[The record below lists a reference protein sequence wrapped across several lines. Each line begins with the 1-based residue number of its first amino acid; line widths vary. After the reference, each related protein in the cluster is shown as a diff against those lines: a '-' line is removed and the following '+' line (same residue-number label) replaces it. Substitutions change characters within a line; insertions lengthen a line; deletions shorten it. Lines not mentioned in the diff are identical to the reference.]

1 MLPSVLFISK
11 LDGIYIK
18 QVIFNMIFFAYT
30 GLTSDMNFASSYMLD
45 AKLEE
50 GIRMKSG
57 DLHLQTLWR
66 TYYGPNLGYI
76 QEQYERYLADPNS
89 VDPSFRELFER
100 WGAPSSGEQSFEQQ
114 RSAVANQDINTSV
127 NPNPELLR
135 KAVAAGK
142 LVWNIR
148 TYGHLAAHI
157 DPLNIGPAANTRLL
171 EPETFG
177 LEQEDLQALP
187 ASLIWENAPQDV
199 VTGAD
204 AIARLLQTY
213 TQSTAYEFSHVH
225 EELERDWLNKSVEQR
240 LSVSARL
247 TTTER
252 QELLKRLIE
261 TEQFETF
268 LHRTFV
274 GQKRFSVEGN
284 DALIPMLDEI
294 VRSVARDGGRHVL
307 MGMAHRGRLNVL
319 AHVLG
324 KPYSKIFAEFHHSP
338 NRDLVPSEGSMGINY
353 GWTGDVKYHLGADRS
368 VEESEGR
375 SVRLTLANNPSH
387 LEFVNPVVEG
397 FTRAAQEDRSSRGS
411 PVMDESVAAAVI
423 MHGDAAFAGEGIV
436 PETLNFNRLP
446 GYRNGGTIHII
457 VNNRIGFTTESA
469 DARSTYYA
477 SDLAKGF
484 EIPIVHVNAD
494 DPEACIAAVRIA
506 CEFRSK
512 FKKDFLIDLI
522 GYRRYGHNES
532 DDPETTQ
539 PLKYEAVRKHATA
552 ATLYANKLINEGII
566 SKEQVE
572 AMKRQSLASL
582 QEAYEEMLNSGER
595 DANGKRDGETET
607 AVSAAQPLITAVP
620 LKLLKDINVELLKRP
635 DDFRTYPKL
644 QRILERRAKSL
655 DEGEKV
661 DWALAET
668 LAFATILA
676 DGKPIRIS
684 GQDSQRGTFA
694 HRNLVLHDAISGK
707 TFCPLHAL
715 PQAKASFAIHNS
727 PLSEASVL
735 GFEYGYNVFAPETFV
750 IWEAQ
755 YGDFANAGQ
764 VIIDQ
769 FLAAGRGKW
778 RQKSSLTLLL
788 PHGYEGQGPEHSSAR
803 LERYLQ
809 LAGEDNWTVV
819 NLTRSSQYFH
829 LLRKQAAL
837 TESEEA
843 RPLIVMAPKS
853 LIRNPRVASPGTE
866 LSEGAFRPIIEQFGL
881 GAQPERVERLVL
893 CSGKVAID
901 LEEAIQGDG
910 GADWSWLHIV
920 RTEQLYPFPADE
932 IAAVIRRFPNLQEIV
947 WTQEEP
953 RNMGGWSFMEPRLR
967 ELAPDGVTVRYVGR
981 KERSSTASGYQHV
994 HSFEQRQL
1002 IANAMERSLSSLQK
1016 V

>member
-1 MLPSVLFISK
+1 MK
-11 LDGIYIK
+11 TGDA
-18 QVIFNMIFFAYT
+18 NME
-30 GLTSDMNFASSYMLD
+30 
-45 AKLEE
+45 K
-50 GIRMKSG
+50 
-57 DLHLQTLWR
+57 LWR
-66 TYYGPNLGYI
+66 TYYGPNLGYV
-76 QEQYERYLADPNS
+76 QEQYERYVADPES
-89 VDPSFRELFER
+89 VEPTFRELFGR
-100 WGAPSSGEQSFEQQ
+100 FGAPPLSLEETTQPLPAQAAG
-114 RSAVANQDINTSV
+114 ATAAKVDPDLV
-127 NPNPELLR
+127 R

-148 TYGHLAAHI
+148 TYGHLAADI
-157 DPLNIGPAANTRLL
+157 DPLRLATTANTRLL
-171 EPETFG
+171 EPETYG
-177 LEQEDLQALP
+177 LHAEDLMSLP
-187 ASLIWENAPQDV
+187 ASLIWENAPADV
-199 VTGAD
+199 VTGFD
-204 AIARLLQTY
+204 AVERLREAY
-213 TQSTAYEFSHVH
+213 TQSIAYEFSHVH
-225 EELERDWLNKSVEQR
+225 EERERDWLNKHVEKEMPIAGT
-240 LSVSARL
+240 LNAE
-247 TTTER
+247 ER
-252 QELLKRLIE
+252 EALLKRLIQA
-261 TEQFETF
+261 EQFEAF

-274 GQKRFSVEGN
+274 GQKRFSIEGN
-284 DALIPMLDEI
+284 DALVPMLDEI
-294 VRSVARDGGRHVL
+294 VRCVAREGGKHVL

-324 KPYSKIFAEFHHSP
+324 KPYTKIFAEFHHSP
-338 NRDLVPSEGSMGINY
+338 NRDLVPSEGSTGINY

-368 VEESEGR
+368 VEGEGR
-375 SVRLTLANNPSH
+375 KIRLTLANNPSH

-397 FTRAAQEDRSSRGS
+397 FTRAAQEDRTSRGN
-411 PVMDESVAAAVI
+411 PVQDESIAAAVI

-436 PETLNFNRLP
+436 AETLNFNRLP

-457 VNNRIGFTTESA
+457 VNNRIGFTTESE

-477 SDLAKGF
+477 SDLAKGY

-494 DPEACIAAVRIA
+494 DPDACIAAIRMA
-506 CEFRSK
+506 CEFREK

-539 PLKYEAVRKHATA
+539 PIIYEAVRNHPTV
-552 ATLYANKLINEGII
+552 ATLYADKLIGEGVL
-566 SKEQVE
+566 SAERVE
-572 AMKRQSLASL
+572 ALKRDTIAAMQA
-582 QEAYEEMLNSGER
+582 AYEEMLGSGVK
-595 DANGKRDGETET
+595 DANGKNGAPVEVREQQ
-607 AVSAAQPLITAVP
+607 ASPLSPVT
-620 LKLLKDINVELLKRP
+620 LEQLRSINDELLKRP
-635 DDFRTYPKL
+635 EGFHTYPKL
-644 QRILERRAKSL
+644 QRILERRAKAL

-694 HRNLVLHDAISGK
+694 HRNLVLHDTK
-707 TFCPLHAL
+707 TGELFCPLHAL

-819 NLTRSSQYFH
+819 NMTRASQYFH
-829 LLRKQAAL
+829 LLRQQAAS
-837 TESEEA
+837 TETEEA

-853 LIRNPRVASPGTE
+853 LIRNPRVASPGQD
-866 LSEGAFRPIIEQFGL
+866 LVEGAFQKVLEQPGL
-881 GAQPERVERLVL
+881 GGNPDRVERLIL

-901 LEEAIQGDG
+901 LEEAIQADE
-910 GADWSWLHIV
+910 GADWSWLHVV
-920 RTEQLYPFPADE
+920 RVEQLYPFPAEE
-932 IAAVIRRFPNLQEIV
+932 IGRIVARFRHLQEII
-947 WTQEEP
+947 WMQEEP
-953 RNMGGWSFMEPRLR
+953 RNMGAWSFMEPRIR
-967 ELAPDGVTVRYVGR
+967 ELAPEGVIVRYVGR
-981 KERSSTASGYQHV
+981 RERSSTASGYQNV
-994 HSFEQRQL
+994 HTFEQRQL
-1002 IANAMERSLSSLQK
+1002 LAGAMDRSLFQNERQGGS
-1016 V
+1016 VHV

>member
-1 MLPSVLFISK
+1 
-11 LDGIYIK
+11 
-18 QVIFNMIFFAYT
+18 MIT
-30 GLTSDMNFASSYMLD
+30 GNSNT
-45 AKLEE
+45 E
-50 GIRMKSG
+50 R
-57 DLHLQTLWR
+57 LWR
-66 TYYGPNLGYI
+66 TYYGPNLGYV
-76 QEQYERYLADPNS
+76 QEQYERYAADPES
-89 VDPSFRELFER
+89 VDASFRELFQR
-100 WGAPSSGEQSFEQQ
+100 WGAPPAVEAATEREYDSAKVQAPTEEQVSPQ
-114 RSAVANQDINTSV
+114 
-127 NPNPELLR
+127 LLH

-148 TYGHLAAHI
+148 TYGHLAADI
-157 DPLNIGPAANTRLL
+157 DPLRLTPPANTRLL
-171 EPETFG
+171 DPDTFG
-177 LEQEDLQALP
+177 LRKEDLLALP
-187 ASLIWENAPQDV
+187 ASLLWEHAPESIA
-199 VTGAD
+199 TGWD
-204 AIARLLQTY
+204 AIERLRQTY
-213 TQSTAYEFSHVH
+213 TQTTAYEFSHVH
-225 EELERDWLNKSVEQR
+225 EERERDWLNKSVEQG
-240 LSVSARL
+240 VAVAEAL
-247 TTTER
+247 TA
-252 QELLKRLIE
+252 QEKEALLERLIQ
-261 TEQFETF
+261 TEQFESF

-284 DALIPMLDEI
+284 DALIPMLDEL
-294 VRSVARDGGRHVL
+294 VRAVARQGGKHVL

-324 KPYSKIFAEFHHSP
+324 KPYGKIFAEFHHSP
-338 NRDLVPSEGSMGINY
+338 NRDLVPSEGSIGINY

-368 VEESEGR
+368 VEEYEGR
-375 SVRLTLANNPSH
+375 KIRLTLANNPSH

-397 FTRAAQEDRSSRGS
+397 FTRAAQEDRGSRGS
-411 PVMDESVAAAVI
+411 PVQDESIAAAVI

-446 GYRNGGTIHII
+446 GYRNGGTVHII
-457 VNNRIGFTTESA
+457 VNNRIGFTTESH

-494 DPEACIAAVRIA
+494 DPEACIAAVRMA
-506 CEFRSK
+506 CEFREK

-532 DDPETTQ
+532 DDPDTTQ
-539 PLKYEAVRKHATA
+539 PLIYEAVRKHPTVA
-552 ATLYANKLINEGII
+552 ALYAKKLVAEGIV
-566 SKEQVE
+566 SEERVE
-572 AMKRQSLASL
+572 ALKRKSHAAL
-582 QEAYEEMLNSGER
+582 QEAYEEMLAGER
-595 DANGKRDGETET
+595 DANGKQG
-607 AVSAAQPLITAVP
+607 AVTVMREEPSRSAATAVP
-620 LKLLKDINVELLKRP
+620 LQLLRDINAELLKRP
-635 DDFRTYPKL
+635 AHFHAYPKL
-644 QRILERRAKSL
+644 QRILERRAKAL

-694 HRNLVLHDAISGK
+694 HRNLVLHDSTKGE

-755 YGDFANAGQ
+755 YGDFANAAQ

-769 FLAAGRGKW
+769 FLSSGRGKW

-819 NLTRSSQYFH
+819 NLTRASQYFH
-829 LLRKQAAL
+829 LLRKQAAS

-866 LSEGAFRPIIEQFGL
+866 LGEGEFRPVLEQSGL
-881 GAQPERVERLVL
+881 GAASERVERIVL
-893 CSGKVAID
+893 CCGKVAID
-901 LEEAIQGDG
+901 LEETIAADG
-910 GADWSWLHIV
+910 GADWSWLHV
-920 RTEQLYPFPADE
+920 LRTEQLYPFPADE
-932 IAAVIRRFPNLQEIV
+932 LKAVFGRFPNVRELV
-947 WTQEEP
+947 WMQEEP
-953 RNMGGWSFMEPRLR
+953 RNMGAWSFMEPRIR
-967 ELAPDGVTVRYVGR
+967 EIAPVGAVVRYIGR
-981 KERSSTASGYQHV
+981 RERSSTASGYQNV

-1002 IANAMERSLSSLQK
+1002 LANATDRSFFHTERQGGA
-1016 V
+1016 VHV

>member
-1 MLPSVLFISK
+1 M
-11 LDGIYIK
+11 
-18 QVIFNMIFFAYT
+18 NT
-30 GLTSDMNFASSYMLD
+30 GNPNT
-45 AKLEE
+45 E
-50 GIRMKSG
+50 
-57 DLHLQTLWR
+57 QLWR
-66 TYYGPNLGYI
+66 KYYGPNLGYV
-76 QEQYERYLADPNS
+76 QEQYERYAIDPES
-89 VDPSFRELFER
+89 VDASFRELFQR
-100 WGAPSSGEQSFEQQ
+100 LGAPPALEQAPEQERLTAPD
-114 RSAVANQDINTSV
+114 RSAGQTID
-127 NPNPELLR
+127 PQLLH

-148 TYGHLAAHI
+148 TYGHLAADI
-157 DPLNIGPAANTRLL
+157 DPLRLGAAANTRLL

-177 LEQEDLQALP
+177 LSRQDLLALP
-187 ASLIWENAPQDV
+187 ASLIWENAPEDV
-199 VTGAD
+199 ATGWD
-204 AIARLLQTY
+204 AIERLRRTY

-225 EELERDWLNKSVEQR
+225 EERERDWLNKSVEKGAA
-240 LSVSARL
+240 VSEAL
-247 TTTER
+247 TGEER
-252 QELLKRLIE
+252 IALLNRLIQ
-261 TEQFETF
+261 TEQFESF
-268 LHRTFV
+268 LHKTFV

-284 DALIPMLDEI
+284 DALIPMLDEL
-294 VRSVARDGGRHVL
+294 VRSVARQGGKHVL

-324 KPYSKIFAEFHHSP
+324 KPYGKIFAEFHHSP
-338 NRDLVPSEGSMGINY
+338 NRDLVPSEGSIGINY

-368 VEESEGR
+368 VEESEGNKI
-375 SVRLTLANNPSH
+375 RLTLANNPSH

-397 FTRAAQEDRSSRGS
+397 FTRAAQEDRTSRGS
-411 PVMDESVAAAVI
+411 PVQDESIAAAVI

-446 GYRNGGTIHII
+446 GYRNGGTVHII
-457 VNNRIGFTTESA
+457 VNNRIGFTTESH

-494 DPEACIAAVRIA
+494 DPDACIAAIRMA
-506 CEFRSK
+506 CEFREK

-532 DDPETTQ
+532 DDPDTTQ
-539 PLKYEAVRKHATA
+539 PLIYEAVRNHQTV
-552 ATLYANKLINEGII
+552 ATLYAYKLIAEGVL
-566 SKEQVE
+566 SETQVE
-572 AMKRQSLASL
+572 AMKRESLASL
-582 QEAYEEMLNSGER
+582 QEAYEEMLGSGDK
-595 DANGKRDGETET
+595 DAGGKRGSVTVVREE
-607 AVSAAQPLITAVP
+607 AAQPPVTAVP
-620 LKLLKDINVELLKRP
+620 LEQLRDINAELLKRP
-635 DDFRTYPKL
+635 DSFRTYPKL
-644 QRILERRAKSL
+644 QRILERRAKAL

-694 HRNLVLHDAISGK
+694 HRNLVLHDSTTGD

-819 NLTRSSQYFH
+819 NLTRASQYFH
-829 LLRKQAAL
+829 LLRRQAAW

-866 LSEGAFRPIIEQFGL
+866 LSGGQFQPILEQPGL
-881 GAQPERVERLVL
+881 GAQPARVERLVL
-893 CSGKVAID
+893 CCGKVAVD
-901 LEEAIQGDG
+901 LEEAIQADG
-910 GADWSWLHIV
+910 SADWSWLHIV
-920 RTEQLYPFPADE
+920 RTEQLYPFPAKE
-932 IAAVIRRFPNLQEIV
+932 IEAVIRRFPNVREIV
-947 WTQEEP
+947 WMQEEP
-953 RNMGGWSFMEPRLR
+953 RNMGAWSFMEPRIR
-967 ELAPDGVTVRYVGR
+967 ELAPEGVIVRYVGR
-981 KERSSTASGYQHV
+981 RERSSTASGYQNV

-1002 IANAMERSLSSLQK
+1002 LANAMDRNFFQTERLGGA
-1016 V
+1016 VHV

>member
-1 MLPSVLFISK
+1 
-11 LDGIYIK
+11 
-18 QVIFNMIFFAYT
+18 
-30 GLTSDMNFASSYMLD
+30 
-45 AKLEE
+45 
-50 GIRMKSG
+50 MKSG
-57 DLHLQTLWR
+57 DMELQKLWKS
-66 TYYGPNLGYI
+66 YYGPNLGYV

-89 VDPSFRELFER
+89 VDSSFREMFER
-100 WGAPSSGEQSFEQQ
+100 LPADDQPLAAAAPASVPSCQTGGAAG
-114 RSAVANQDINTSV
+114 AL
-127 NPNPELLR
+127 NPQLLA

-148 TYGHLAAHI
+148 TYGHLAAQI
-157 DPLNIGPAANTRLL
+157 DPLQLGQTADTRLIQ
-171 EPETFG
+171 PETFG
-177 LEQEDLQALP
+177 LDQEDLQALP
-187 ASLIWENAPQDV
+187 ATLIWEYAGNDV
-199 VTGAD
+199 DTGWD
-204 AIARLLQTY
+204 AVNRLLAAY
-213 TQSTAYEFSHVH
+213 TQTTAYEFSHVH
-225 EELERDWLNKSVEQR
+225 EERERDWLNKKVETG
-240 LSVSARL
+240 LPVASAL
-247 TTTER
+247 TDAER
-252 QELLKRLIE
+252 KELLKRLIE
-261 TEQFETF
+261 TEQFEMF

-284 DALIPMLDEI
+284 DALIPMLDE
-294 VRSVARDGGRHVL
+294 VVHSVARQGGRHVL

-338 NRDLVPSEGSMGINY
+338 NRDLVPSEGSIGINH

-368 VEESEGR
+368 VEQGEGH
-375 SVRLTLANNPSH
+375 VRLTLANNPSH

-397 FTRAAQEDRSSRGS
+397 FTRAAQEDRSGRGA
-411 PVMDESVAAAVI
+411 PIMDESVAAAVI

-446 GYRNGGTIHII
+446 GYRNGGSIHII
-457 VNNRIGFTTESA
+457 VNNRIGFTTESS

-494 DPEACIAAVRIA
+494 DPEACIAAIRMA
-506 CEFRSK
+506 CEFRSE

-539 PLKYEAVRKHATA
+539 PLIYDAVRKHDTA
-552 ATLYANKLINEGII
+552 AVLYAKKLIGAGTVSE
-566 SKEQVE
+566 EQVE
-572 AMKRQSLASL
+572 EIKRQTIARL
-582 QEAYEEMLNSGER
+582 QEAYEEMLSSGEK
-595 DANGKRDGETET
+595 DGNGNGKPSDDG
-607 AVSAAQPLITAVP
+607 AAADHQPLTPITAVP
-620 LKLLKDINVELLKRP
+620 LKLLKDINAELLKRP
-635 DDFRTYPKL
+635 DDFQTYPKL
-644 QRILERRAKSL
+644 QRILERRAKAL

-676 DGKPIRIS
+676 DGKPIRVS

-694 HRNLVLHDAISGK
+694 HRNLVLHDPK
-707 TFCPLHAL
+707 TGGTYCPLHAL
-715 PQAKASFAIHNS
+715 PQANASFAIHNS

-778 RQKSSLTLLL
+778 RQKSSLTMLL

-819 NLTRSSQYFH
+819 NLSRSSQYFH

-837 TESEEA
+837 TETEDA

-853 LIRNPRVASPGTE
+853 LIRNPRVGSPGTD
-866 LSEGAFRPIIEQFGL
+866 LAEGSFRPIIEQPGL
-881 GAQPERVERLVL
+881 GAQTRRVERLVL
-893 CSGKVAID
+893 CCGKVAID
-901 LEEAIQGDG
+901 LEEAIQADSSS
-910 GADWSWLHIV
+910 DWSWLHIV
-920 RTEQLYPFPADE
+920 RTEQLYPFPAEEVAD
-932 IAAVIRRFPNLQEIV
+932 VIRRYPNLQEIV

-953 RNMGGWSFMEPRLR
+953 RNMGAWSFMEPRLR
-967 ELAPDGVTVRYVGR
+967 DIAPEGAKVHYVGR
-981 KERSSTASGYQHV
+981 RERSSTASGYQHV
-994 HSFEQRQL
+994 HTFEQRQL
-1002 IANAMERSLSSLQK
+1002 IANTMDRSLFQSRQQGGA
-1016 V
+1016 VHV